1 MTASTGRST
10 SNYTIVYID
19 DSAGTLR
26 SIAIN
31 SIGGVGLEYEEKDV
45 TAWYDAIR
53 GVLLGQPSF
62 STTISGPVDTTAD
75 TGNHPVL
82 SGVVGKN
89 VPLAFDVRLGV
100 RHVWE
105 AGEPVFGITATA
117 ANGVLVKSYKIDP
130 ESMTYTAEIVMAA
143 GSAAPDWATA
153 AHT

>member
-1 MTASTGRST
+1 MTASTGRTT
-10 SNYTIVYID
+10 SNYTLVYID

-26 SIAIN
+26 SIAVN
-31 SIGGVGLEYEEKDV
+31 NIGGIGLEYEENDV
-45 TAWYDAIR
+45 TAWYDAIK

-75 TGNHPVL
+75 TGNHVVL
-82 SGVVGKN
+82 TGVAGKN
-89 VPLAFDVRLGV
+89 TPLAFDVRLGI
-100 RHVWE
+100 RHTWE

-117 ANGVLVKSYKIDP
+117 ANGVLVKSYKVNP

-143 GSAAPDWATA
+143 GSAAPEWGTA